1 MDGCGLLRLPGKV
14 AYIRLD
20 SRERPAQQGDKIM
33 GRKKV
38 MIKTVAMN
46 FGDKT
51 VDVPVSSAVGKDN
64 VKPETALAKPD
75 ELKAESMTILGQ
87 AKAIQITNHEQAMAA
102 GDFLK
107 AVKELKKRIEEKL
120 APLVKAAY
128 DSWKKQVAYRK
139 EHDDPLDQAEAA
151 VKAKMNAYLAEQER
165 QRRLEEQRQQLE
177 AQKAAEAQAEQD
189 ALLMEATGDAE
200 AAEMVRTEPVVAPVV
215 VLAPVEKPKG
225 IATQSVWRWKVIN
238 ESLVPNEYKIID
250 QTKIG
255 GVVRAM
261 KAATNIP
268 GVQVYED
275 KIVKTY

>member
-1 MDGCGLLRLPGKV
+1 MARKPKAVMEVKKETCLVVTKETGVTLKT
-14 AYIRLD
+14 D
-20 SRERPAQQGDKIM
+20 S
-33 GRKKV
+33 
-38 MIKTVAMN
+38 
-46 FGDKT
+46 F
-51 VDVPVSSAVGKDN
+51 
-64 VKPETALAKPD
+64 LAKD
-75 ELKAESMTILGQ
+75 EFKAESMTILGQ

-102 GDFLK
+102 GDFLQGIK
-107 AVKELKKRIEEKL
+107 ALKKKIEEKL

-139 EHDDPLDQAEAA
+139 EHEDPLDQAEAQ
-151 VKAKMNAYLAEQER
+151 VKGKMNAYLAEQER

-189 ALLMEATGDAE
+189 ALLMEATGDTE
-200 AAEMVRTEPVVAPVV
+200 AAEVVRAEPVVAPVV

-225 IATQSVWRWKVIN
+225 IATQSVWKFKIVDKSKIPF
-238 ESLVPNEYKIID
+238 EYMEPNM
-250 QTKIG
+250 TAIG

-275 KIVKTY
+275 KIVKTF

>member
-1 MDGCGLLRLPGKV
+1 
-14 AYIRLD
+14 
-20 SRERPAQQGDKIM
+20 M
-33 GRKKV
+33 GRKKAATQT
-38 MIKTVAMN
+38 MESTEA
-46 FGDKT
+46 
-51 VDVPVSSAVGKDN
+51 S
-64 VKPETALAKPD
+64 KPETALVKAD

-87 AKAIQITNHEQAMAA
+87 AKAITITNHEQAMAA

-151 VKAKMNAYLAEQER
+151 VKAKMNTYLAEQER
-165 QRRLEEQRQQLE
+165 QRRAEEQRQQLE

-200 AAEMVRTEPVVAPVV
+200 AAEVVRAEPVVAPVV

-225 IATQSVWRWKVIN
+225 IATQLVWKWRVVDPAKIPTDYLLIDSV
-238 ESLVPNEYKIID
+238 
-250 QTKIG
+250 KIG

-261 KAATNIP
+261 KDATNIP
-268 GVQVYED
+268 GIQAYSESV
-275 KIVKTY
+275 VKTY

>member
-1 MDGCGLLRLPGKV
+1 
-14 AYIRLD
+14 
-20 SRERPAQQGDKIM
+20 M
-33 GRKKV
+33 GRKKAATQT
-38 MIKTVAMN
+38 MESTEA
-46 FGDKT
+46 
-51 VDVPVSSAVGKDN
+51 S
-64 VKPETALAKPD
+64 KPETALVKAD

-151 VKAKMNAYLAEQER
+151 VKAKMNTYLAEQER
-165 QRRLEEQRQQLE
+165 QRRAEEQRQQLE

-215 VLAPVEKPKG
+215 MLAPVEKPKG
-225 IATQSVWRWKVIN
+225 IATQSVWKFRVDDKAKLPLEYV
-238 ESLVPNEYKIID
+238 EPNM
-250 QTKIG
+250 TAIG
-255 GVVRAM
+255 GVVRSL
-261 KAATNIP
+261 KGATNIS
-268 GVQVYED
+268 GVTVWEE
-275 KIVKTY
+275 KIVKTF

>member
-1 MDGCGLLRLPGKV
+1 M
-14 AYIRLD
+14 A
-20 SRERPAQQGDKIM
+20 KI
-33 GRKKV
+33 
-38 MIKTVAMN
+38 TQ
-46 FGDKT
+46 
-51 VDVPVSSAVGKDN
+51 
-64 VKPETALAKPD
+64 VKCEKPKTALAKPD

-87 AKAIQITNHEQAMAA
+87 AKAITITNHQEAMAA

-128 DSWKKQVAYRK
+128 DSWKKQVAYRG
-139 EHDDPLDQAEAA
+139 EHDDPLNQAEAA
-151 VKAKMNAYLAEQER
+151 VKAKMNVYLAEQER
-165 QRRLEEQRQQLE
+165 QRRVEEQRQQLE

-200 AAEMVRTEPVVAPVV
+200 AAEVVRAEPVVAPVV
-215 VLAPVEKPKG
+215 VLAPVEKPAG
-225 IATQSVWRWKVIN
+225 IATQSVWKYRVTDANAI
-238 ESLVPNEYKIID
+238 PREYLAID
-250 QTKIG
+250 EKKIG
-255 GVVRAM
+255 AVVRAM